1 MFRTAGSRDPGANEA
16 DWNKSWAGRPGKSIV
31 AALRS
36 GGITNNTYMSATLSR
51 SFFVISISSL
61 PAFQEG
67 SCERSSALMARQP
80 FAWPRF
86 RGQPP
91 EPAGSRRKARGVDGE
106 SARRA
111 TMVSGHYAANV
122 TAFLLILFSPL

>member
-1 MFRTAGSRDPGANEA
+1 MHILAGCEAPILLAPRPAARSFLRRPPGSMKSNTTA
-16 DWNKSWAGRPGKSIV
+16 
-31 AALRS
+31 
-36 GGITNNTYMSATLSR
+36 YMRATLSR
-51 SFFVISISSL
+51 SFFAISISS
-61 PAFQEG
+61 PSYVSRGFGRAQFCIDG
-67 SCERSSALMARQP
+67 TVGP

-111 TMVSGHYAANV
+111 TIIAGHYAATV
-122 TAFLLILFSPL
+122 TAFLLILFSPLKFR